1 MWPFYHQ
8 QEWTD
13 AGLDQKKTQFLY
25 FLYWDMEQRDP
36 ARPSSATAHKTH
48 LWPLYSRWDNGAG
61 RQQIQALSPFE
72 VFFQHD
78 DRVRQLWTPLFS
90 VYRYDRRSP
99 DEVAASYLFNC
110 IAYRRRAER
119 WTLDLGPLFRFTRE
133 NGRSKVAILP
143 ALTSRQRADTPK
155 KPVSK

>member
-1 MWPFYHQ
+1 
-8 QEWTD
+8 
-13 AGLDQKKTQFLY
+13 
-25 FLYWDMEQRDP
+25 
-36 ARPSSATAHKTH
+36 
-48 LWPLYSRWDNGAG
+48 
-61 RQQIQALSPFE
+61 
-72 VFFQHD
+72 
-78 DRVRQLWTPLFS
+78 